1 MSESYN
7 ISHLKI
13 TEEEIERNGVSAL
26 RNTPNRGTH
35 FGTNDLSASDLK
47 ARFDQLPKLIIKR
60 FNELLGA
67 LAEGKVEFSVEGIPS
82 LSALATSIRDGALG
96 AILTVAPGEER
107 TLAELAIDL
116 DTLSTALEE
125 ANTTLAE
132 KAEQKALEAFE
143 ADLRRALLSLETKAE
158 ESAVQNAVDSLSKRV
173 ASKVE
178 GSTLTEVVASIEAEL
193 TALQNSLYK
202 KANASDVNTALSRM
216 ESSLAGKANAA
227 DVSADVAWLRD
238 ALAKKAT
245 AANVADALAERD
257 AEIEKKADKN
267 YVDSQLTGKVS
278 PSDFNAALAA
288 RDTEIG
294 KKADISALGALNT
307 EITRLGASIGGKAD
321 AKDTAEALVLKADKT
336 AVEAALAD
344 KADKADVD
352 EAVAELEKTL
362 GKKADVT
369 AVDAALEAKADK
381 SAVEA
386 DLAKKADAATVETML
401 AEIRTALDGKGDGAA
416 IDAALDEIRSA
427 LETKTDG
434 EAVTALIV
442 AEVAK
447 VVGTTKDALD
457 TLEELA
463 AALGNDPNFAA
474 TVTDKITELREELN
488 TKAKAEDVNAALAAR
503 DEEIAKKAD
512 ATAVD
517 AALAEKANAA
527 EIEQALAGKADA
539 SELAKK
545 ADASDVAGLRE
556 DLSKKADAA
565 TVEVQ
570 LAEKANVADVTAA
583 LAERDA
589 AIEMKADATETS
601 AALEKKADKAI
612 VDEALTKKADA
623 AAVDAE
629 LAKKA
634 DASALALKAN
644 ASEVDAALEQLRTAL
659 NGKASATSLGNA
671 IKNFDEAATAL
682 WDSVGNKV
690 DASTLAEKEASL
702 RSAIGAKADATTV
715 EELSNALSTKASTGA
730 LALKANASEIERLD
744 SALAD
749 KADTTA
755 LAKKANTSDVDSAL
769 DAIRAVLDGKADR
782 QTVEAALAEI
792 RAALDGKADADL
804 IKGEVAEIVGESPEL
819 LNTLEELA
827 AALGD
832 DPNFAATVLAKITE
846 LREELNTKAKAEDVN
861 AALAAQD
868 EEIAKKADAT
878 AVDAALE
885 KKANVGDVDDKL
897 SDKVDNDTFRSEL
910 EYIGDRLDA
919 NAKAFGETFDTL
931 AELRTALD
939 TKAAKVSRL
948 EKKVKNLEEAVNPEC
963 TICDNSVSYTKE
975 IPQGVLPYAEVTE
988 IGGRTHRRRINLFN
1002 PSVLSDMTK
1011 GFGALTPDIVDNGS
1025 SLTVTF
1031 ISCELAWG
1039 AEFIA
1044 EGFLKALGAVN
1055 GKIYTVTW
1063 NSSAPGEK
1071 AQVYGSLPI
1080 DEGDTHITF
1089 VMEEDRELAFTLSM
1103 YREDNDDPDDPF
1115 PNHEYRGIFQD
1126 IMLYEGYYDG
1136 RPFIGYDTA
1145 MNIYN
1150 TSARVT
1156 ELEIIGRNRLS
1167 PAYNSFF
1174 GEEKWGGVTFTPTSN
1189 GDIILNGMSTRNI
1202 SLFLCSNELEGGEIG
1217 EDAEKIYLEP
1227 GAYVLGGRCPGA
1239 MCILKT
1245 NSNPGGKKGSF
1256 VIQESDPYYN
1266 YGYALY
1272 IYVEKGYQFDNAIIS
1287 PYLLKGEDVPSE
1299 IPPYTRTRIEVPQAV
1314 QGLTGY
1320 GKSQDNA
1327 YNRIEWDEHG
1337 NSKYI
1342 AVIDDDGNPLSNP
1355 IITDV
1360 TEHFED
1366 DNLVAVEGGGK
1377 ITALNEHKLPVPF
1390 TVIYQKDPY
1399 YTEGGEA

>member
-1 MSESYN
+1 MSDGYN

-35 FGTNDLSASDLK
+35 FGTNDLSASELK

-96 AILTVAPGEER
+96 AILTVAPGDER

-125 ANTTLAE
+125 ANTTLAT
-132 KAEQKALEAFE
+132 KAEGEALEAVKK
-143 ADLRRALLSLETKAE
+143 DLRRALLSLETKAE

-178 GSTLTEVVASIEAEL
+178 GSTLTEVVTSIEAEL

-227 DVSADVAWLRD
+227 DVSADVAGLRD

-245 AANVADALAERD
+245 AANVDAALAERD
-257 AEIEKKADKN
+257 AEIAKKADKS

-278 PSDFNAALAA
+278 QSDFNAALAA

-307 EITRLGASIGGKAD
+307 EITRLGTSIGGKAD
-321 AKDTAEALVLKADKT
+321 AKDTAEALGKKADKT

-352 EAVAELEKTL
+352 EAVAELEKAL
-362 GKKADVT
+362 GKKADVA

-457 TLEELA
+457 TLEELGK
-463 AALGNDPNFAA
+463 ALGNDPNFAA
-474 TVTDKITELREELN
+474 TVTDKLTELRTALD
-488 TKAKAEDVNAALAAR
+488 TKADAADVAELREDLSEKADAATVEAQL
-503 DEEIAKKAD
+503 AKKAN
-512 ATAVD
+512 V
-517 AALAEKANAA
+517 A

-545 ADASDVAGLRE
+545 ANAADVAELRE

-589 AIEMKADATETS
+589 EIEKKADATVVKEE
-601 AALEKKADKAI
+601 LEKKANVTD
-612 VDEALTKKADA
+612 VDA
-623 AAVDAE
+623 ALAAHDEEITLKASATDVNAALAERDAE
-629 LAKKA
+629 IEK
-634 DASALALKAN
+634 KAN
-644 ASEVDAALEQLRTAL
+644 ASDVVTELEDIRTVLR
-659 NGKASATSLGNA
+659 GKASATSLDNA

-702 RSAIGAKADATTV
+702 RSAIGAKAAATTV

-755 LAKKANTSDVDSAL
+755 LAEKANTSDVDSAL

-861 AALAAQD
+861 AALAARD

-878 AVDAALE
+878 ETGAALA
-885 KKANVGDVDDKL
+885 KKANTSDVDSAL
-897 SDKVDNDTFRSEL
+897 AAHFE
-910 EYIGDRLDA
+910 A
-919 NAKAFGETFDTL
+919 NAKAFGLTFDTL
-931 AELRTALD
+931 EELRTALD

-948 EKKVKNLEEAVNPEC
+948 EKKVKNLEVAANA
-963 TICDNSVSYTKE
+963 DVSIVDDTVAYSKE
-975 IPQGVLPYAEVTE
+975 IPLGVLPYAEITEVGGRSAVEYPNKFDMDRLCSFPYSNGTLEQTNAYDFYFSYSSFSSTYGWLDTPIALIFPNLEIGKTYTLSYNSVYGQRIGVDGIFGIVGSVTFVLREDSKFCFDLTGHVIEEWEDSGGYLQWTYDDIFFYVMLNEGSVAKPYVHYHETAQIISPVTE
-988 IGGRTHRRRINLFN
+988 IE
-1002 PSVLSDMTK
+1002 
-1011 GFGALTPDIVDNGS
+1011 IV
-1025 SLTVTF
+1025 
-1031 ISCELAWG
+1031 
-1039 AEFIA
+1039 
-1044 EGFLKALGAVN
+1044 
-1055 GKIYTVTW
+1055 
-1063 NSSAPGEK
+1063 
-1071 AQVYGSLPI
+1071 
-1080 DEGDTHITF
+1080 
-1089 VMEEDRELAFTLSM
+1089 
-1103 YREDNDDPDDPF
+1103 
-1115 PNHEYRGIFQD
+1115 
-1126 IMLYEGYYDG
+1126 
-1136 RPFIGYDTA
+1136 
-1145 MNIYN
+1145 
-1150 TSARVT
+1150 
-1156 ELEIIGRNRLS
+1156 GRNRMPTTYPFLKKDF
-1167 PAYNSFF
+1167 N
-1174 GEEKWGGVTFTPTSN
+1174 GVTFTPGEDGS
-1189 GDIILNGMSTRNI
+1189 IVLNGTATRGI
-1202 SLFLCSNELEGGEIG
+1202 SNYLFANEAEGNGMEG
-1217 EDAEKIYLEP
+1217 LRLEP
-1227 GAYVLGGRCPGA
+1227 GSYYVSGGDFA
-1239 MCILKT
+1239 NAKVLIKT
-1245 NSNPGGKKGSF
+1245 SKDVRINGGFSISAEDDYHDIGYVVYIYIPGGT
-1256 VIQESDPYYN
+1256 
-1266 YGYALY
+1266 
-1272 IYVEKGYQFDNAIIS
+1272 QFDNAVIR
-1287 PYLLKGEDVPSE
+1287 PYLLKGEDVPSK
-1299 IPPYTRTRIEVPQAV
+1299 IPPYTRTLIEFPPELPCF
-1314 QGLTGY
+1314 GCG
-1320 GKSQDNA
+1320 NEEH
-1327 YNRIEWDEHG
+1327 YNRIEWDEEG
-1337 NSKYI
+1337 IPWY
-1342 AVIDDDGNPLSNP
+1342 VWEIDDANNLFVPPMVDRIDYYGLIASNL
-1355 IITDV
+1355 IK
-1360 TEHFED
+1360 
-1366 DNLVAVEGGGK
+1366 VESGGK